1 MNDDTL
7 ITVSGSDADVNLG
20 PAETLTVSSGDVVS
34 SGDAD
39 SDFTDSSSDT
49 SENETVVEIGVSDIT
64 RRTSEIPTA
73 LFDVLWS
80 NVGTVPI
87 IRLLVVPGLYSW
99 IMLACALFLWI
110 KKKYYAM
117 LPTLPLIINILIC
130 AASPM
135 SSSPRYNLTTIA
147 LTPLIMWWTA
157 IHVSSQ
163 VPAQEQAI

>member
-1 MNDDTL
+1 MENESAKTLEVTEPIESVKETTDTQ
-7 ITVSGSDADVNLG
+7 
-20 PAETLTVSSGDVVS
+20 EQ
-34 SGDAD
+34 
-39 SDFTDSSSDT
+39 
-49 SENETVVEIGVSDIT
+49 ENETVVEIGVSDIT